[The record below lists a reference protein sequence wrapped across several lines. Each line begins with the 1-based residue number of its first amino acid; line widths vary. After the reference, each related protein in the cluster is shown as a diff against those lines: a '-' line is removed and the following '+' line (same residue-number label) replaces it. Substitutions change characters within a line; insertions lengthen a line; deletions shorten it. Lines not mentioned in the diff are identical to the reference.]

1 MANRFPLVV
10 DSSNLNIK
18 ELPSGDNLDLTG
30 SAVVNG
36 AWQGT
41 SISTTY
47 TDAKIVSV
55 SNTAPVSV
63 TTTTGAVTIALLS
76 SGVVAG
82 TYGGTAV
89 EGVFTVDAY
98 GRITSASNVTAQVAN
113 TNITGNI
120 IASQL
125 QPTGVTANTYGG
137 ASSIPAI
144 TIDAQGRITAASNVA
159 VTAGVT
165 TGKSIAMAIVFGG

>member
-47 TDAKIVSV
+47 TDAKIASV
-55 SNTAPVSV
+55 SNTAPITA
-63 TTTTGAVTIALLS
+63 TTSGNAVTIGMLT
-76 SGVVAG
+76 SGIAAG
-82 TYGGTAV
+82 TYGNATTVPAI
-89 EGVFTVDAY
+89 TVDAY
-98 GRITSASNVTAQVAN
+98 GRVTAV
-113 TNITGNI
+113 TNSTITG
-120 IASQL
+120 
-125 QPTGVTANTYGG
+125 
-137 ASSIPAI
+137 
-144 TIDAQGRITAASNVA
+144 
-159 VTAGVT
+159 GVT